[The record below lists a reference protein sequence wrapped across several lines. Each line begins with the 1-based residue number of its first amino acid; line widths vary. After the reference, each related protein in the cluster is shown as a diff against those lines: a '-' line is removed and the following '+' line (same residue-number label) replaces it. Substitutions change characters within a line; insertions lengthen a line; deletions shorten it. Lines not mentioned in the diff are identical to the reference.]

1 MNRVNGRDAK
11 EWEWIADSCVNGT
24 GPIQCRRP
32 SEGPWYARMVANSI
46 RDLDRLEL
54 EARHNYL
61 SPSLQLLIDN
71 AKKAS
76 RDYANLFDKTV
87 VTRAKE

>member
-1 MNRVNGRDAK
+1 
-11 EWEWIADSCVNGT
+11 
-24 GPIQCRRP
+24 
-32 SEGPWYARMVANSI
+32 MVAQSI